1 MSSPAVRTIT
11 HDLHA
16 ENRTIYRAYLGKYS
30 ALGAPQHGYAYP
42 IWSLAVYMQSARRGS
57 LRVRYIRRC
66 LLTSPSPPRQESAA
80 AAVHDR

>member
-1 MSSPAVRTIT
+1 MRAQRTANKPRCSYAYSS
-11 HDLHA
+11 
-16 ENRTIYRAYLGKYS
+16 
-30 ALGAPQHGYAYP
+30 LGAPQHGYAYP

-57 LRVRYIRRC
+57 LRMRDIRRC